1 MKDSSTGLYYVLENA
16 SDPCYV
22 DPSDAI
28 SSDTQLTSSDEG
40 TCSGF
45 STGGFSMCL
54 DTAAGVN
61 ASASLILAAV
71 GDESDSTLA
80 VITEIA
86 VPMVTWLLNNGDDV
100 AAASL
105 NVNFCLGQWT
115 GSDLA
120 GAASTSSLY
129 ADNCQYPPYVDTNS
143 YSVIAMQL
151 PVLLLNQYGFCSDE
165 DATEGANFCV
175 AYTDCS
181 GGQPTFAMMID
192 GTAAGCLFG
201 NAGVTAST
209 GGLSQVISKAVA
221 NTIETIGWGLSLTG
235 EFEKTFTIWYGD
247 FEDVTIT
254 GNVFR
259 TAGVD
264 MGNLLPAKLQKYLQV
279 SGTYTDILQIGDG
292 STTQTV
298 KDLYSADSPIDVI
311 DALTSVSHYGT
322 FAISVYVKFDELTD
336 GLLGDLYLGDALT
349 INGLISTQTL
359 NGVDPGMYLYASAG
373 GANVMSNIISW
384 FCTMFG
390 GIVDAIGGSNFAS
403 TLSSFFSSQSS
414 GTTGKFGMFLNT
426 DSFGFMTQLA
436 ATADLFTSFPLAGLM
451 DLGTITIECT
461 MKLLTIGMICS
472 IGYDEPKWVGA
483 LWEAI
488 NGAYQ
493 LVIGSVK
500 DSALAAWESVAE
512 TFGGIDLIEQ
522 WGNLADSAS
531 DVAAKARGAI
541 LESEYYQYSSNAVI
555 AASDDVN
562 SAMNTAVQE
571 VTEAWSAVES
581 FSDDVGSAVTDVFSG
596 RRRRRWFG
604 SRRRRRKSIFR

>member
-1 MKDSSTGLYYVLENA
+1 MKDSSTGLYYVAENA

-28 SSDTQLTSSDEG
+28 SSSTQLTSSDKA

-54 DTAAGVN
+54 DTAAGVKAY
-61 ASASLILAAV
+61 ASQVLAEI

-80 VITEIA
+80 VVTDIA

-100 AAASL
+100 TASVL

-115 GSDLA
+115 GSELA
-120 GAASTSSLY
+120 GASSTSSLY
-129 ADNCQYPPYVDTNS
+129 ADNCHYPPYVDTNS

-151 PVLLLNQYGFCSDE
+151 PVLLLNQYGYCSDE
-165 DATEGANFCV
+165 DADEGANFCV

-201 NAGVTAST
+201 NAGVTAAT
-209 GGLSQVISKAVA
+209 GGLSQVVSKAVA

-235 EFEKTFTIWYGD
+235 EFEKTFTIWQGD

-264 MGNLLPAKLQKYLQV
+264 LGKMLPVKAQKYLQV
-279 SGTYTDILQIGDG
+279 SGTYSDIIQIGDG
-292 STTQTV
+292 SVTQTV
-298 KDLYSADSPIDVI
+298 RDLYSADSPIDVI
-311 DALTSVSHYGT
+311 DSLTSVSHYGS
-322 FAISVYVKFDELTD
+322 FSISVYVKFDDLTN

-349 INGLISTQTL
+349 INGLMSTQTL
-359 NGVDPGMYLYASAG
+359 NGLDPGMYLYASAG
-373 GANVMSNIISW
+373 GVNVMSNIISW
-384 FCTMFG
+384 FCSSFA

-403 TLSSFFSSQSS
+403 TLSSFFGSQSS
-414 GTTGKFGMFLNT
+414 GTSGKFGMFLNT
-426 DSFGFMTQLA
+426 DSFGFMTQVA
-436 ATADLFTSFPLAGLM
+436 ATADLFTSFPLGGLM

-483 LWEAI
+483 LWKAI

-500 DSALAAWESVAE
+500 DSALAAWESVAD

-522 WGNLADSAS
+522 WGNFADSAS

-541 LESEYYQYSSNAVI
+541 LESDYYQFASNAVI
-555 AASDDVN
+555 NPEDTF
-562 SAMNTAVQE
+562 NTALDSV
-571 VTEAWSAVES
+571 VSDITSAYSSVS
-581 FSDDVGSAVTDVFSG
+581 SSLSDVGSAVTDVFSG